1 MFIPFT
7 SVKHLTSSS
16 SYDFTFPIISPQ
28 NDCDAT
34 IKCVL
39 QNLCELACRNSKT
52 TCANDSLSNDFS
64 NR

>member
-7 SVKHLTSSS
+7 SVKHLTSSL

-28 NDCDAT
+28 NDSNAT
-34 IKCVL
+34 IKYIL
-39 QNLCELACRNSKT
+39 LNLCELACCNSKM

>member
-1 MFIPFT
+1 MFMPF
-7 SVKHLTSSS
+7 SLARNLINCS

-28 NDCDAT
+28 NDYDAT